1 MQVEITVFATLRRYM
16 PDLPVGG
23 SRQIEVQHGATIG
36 EVMHLLELPPE
47 EVKVVMRNHRHAEL
61 DETVNEGDR
70 IAFIPAV
77 AGG

>member
-1 MQVEITVFATLRRYM
+1 MQVEITVFATLRRYL

-23 SRQIEVQHGATIG
+23 SRQINVQPGTTIG
-36 EVMHLLELPPE
+36 EVMHLLELPPD
-47 EVKVVMRNHRHAEL
+47 EVKVVMRNHLHVEL